1 MEFSEANLPM
11 ARRWLEPLGS
21 STLHNIRERGE
32 EAVRVVDSLGAA
44 PPSATTMEELRV
56 DAAERTLAA
65 SLSARTTPFVMRG
78 AAKAWGWRAAERW
91 SSAEALVAHY
101 GDFEMDLADDVRL
114 PLREYVEYAANNL
127 ADSPYYLVERSFQ
140 GERAAL
146 LDDFAPPSFFAD
158 DLLAEIPG
166 SKRARYCFFGGAR
179 SGTFLHVDPL
189 CTSAWNVCLAGRKR
203 WCMLAPETD
212 MAVHGLEHFAQ
223 GKHQLP
229 VCWFLDEHP
238 RLQRSAVAGKLTMI
252 ECVQGPGDMVFIPA
266 GWHHAVI
273 NLEWTSA
280 VSQNF
285 MAPAALWAQPRSGLS
300 LWAQLVE
307 HNFPFAMGLHEML
320 RGARMQVLG
329 RTPGGA
335 PHRRGARMQLLTT
348 TPFPPHRRAP
358 GARGTAAH
366 AEPADD
372 THRARQRH
380 PRQCGYASRPPMA
393 PGMVRVATHA
403 DDHADSHADDHR
415 RG

>member
-1 MEFSEANLPM
+1 MEFSEPTSPM

-44 PPSATTMEELRV
+44 PPAATTMEELRV
-56 DAAERTLAA
+56 DAAEQPLAA

-114 PLREYVEYAANNL
+114 PLREYVEYAANNA

-252 ECVQGPGDMVFIPA
+252 ECVQGAGDMVFIPA
-266 GWHHAVI
+266 GWHHAVV

-285 MAPAALWAQPRSGLS
+285 MAPAALCAQPRSGSS
-300 LWAQLVE
+300 LWAQLVD

-320 RGARMQVLG
+320 RGARMQVLST
-329 RTPGGA
+329 TPGGVLHTA
-335 PHRRGARMQLLTT
+335 EVRACKCSP
-348 TPFPPHRRAP
+348 RRAP
-358 GARGTAAH
+358 LPTGARD
-366 AEPADD
+366 PA
-372 THRARQRH
+372 RAPRDRAGPMGWRQR
-380 PRQCGYASRPPMA
+380 
-393 PGMVRVATHA
+393 
-403 DDHADSHADDHR
+403 R
-415 RG
+415 RGRRGRRGRRRQGRADRRY

>member
-1 MEFSEANLPM
+1 M

-44 PPSATTMEELRV
+44 PPAATTMEELRV
-56 DAAERTLAA
+56 DAAEQPLAA

-114 PLREYVEYAANNL
+114 PLREYVEYAANNA

-238 RLQRSAVAGKLTMI
+238 RLQRSAVAGKLTML
-252 ECVQGPGDMVFIPA
+252 ECVQGAGRHGLREVRACKCSPRRPRLPTGACRGRATWSSSQPA
-266 GWHHAVI
+266 GI
-273 NLEWTSA
+273 TPSSISSGPPPSRRTSW
-280 VSQNF
+280 
-285 MAPAALWAQPRSGLS
+285 PQPRYALS
-300 LWAQLVE
+300 RAQ
-307 HNFPFAMGLHEML
+307 
-320 RGARMQVLG
+320 
-329 RTPGGA
+329 A
-335 PHRRGARMQLLTT
+335 P
-348 TPFPPHRRAP
+348 
-358 GARGTAAH
+358 
-366 AEPADD
+366 
-372 THRARQRH
+372 
-380 PRQCGYASRPPMA
+380 
-393 PGMVRVATHA
+393 
-403 DDHADSHADDHR
+403 
-415 RG
+415 

>member
-1 MEFSEANLPM
+1 M
-11 ARRWLEPLGS
+11 AHRWLEPLGS

-44 PPSATTMEELRV
+44 PPAATTMEELRV
-56 DAAERTLAA
+56 DAAEQPLAA

-114 PLREYVEYAANNL
+114 PLREYVEYAANNA

-229 VCWFLDEHP
+229 VCWVLDEHP

-252 ECVQGPGDMVFIPA
+252 ECVQGPGDMVFVRCAHASAHHGALASPQVRA
-266 GWHHAVI
+266 GGGRHGLHPSRLASRRRQSRVD
-273 NLEWTSA
+273 LRRLAELHGPSRA
-280 VSQNF
+280 MRS
-285 MAPAALWAQPRSGLS
+285 AALRL
-300 LWAQLVE
+300 QL
-307 HNFPFAMGLHEML
+307 M
-320 RGARMQVLG
+320 
-329 RTPGGA
+329 
-335 PHRRGARMQLLTT
+335 
-348 TPFPPHRRAP
+348 
-358 GARGTAAH
+358 GTAGRSQL
-366 AEPADD
+366 PL
-372 THRARQRH
+372 RH
-380 PRQCGYASRPPMA
+380 GAA
-393 PGMVRVATHA
+393 
-403 DDHADSHADDHR
+403 
-415 RG
+415 

>member
-1 MEFSEANLPM
+1 
-11 ARRWLEPLGS
+11 
-21 STLHNIRERGE
+21 
-32 EAVRVVDSLGAA
+32 
-44 PPSATTMEELRV
+44 
-56 DAAERTLAA
+56 
-65 SLSARTTPFVMRG
+65 
-78 AAKAWGWRAAERW
+78 
-91 SSAEALVAHY
+91 
-101 GDFEMDLADDVRL
+101 
-114 PLREYVEYAANNL
+114 
-127 ADSPYYLVERSFQ
+127 VERSFQ

-252 ECVQGPGDMVFIPA
+252 ECVQGAGDMVFIPA
-266 GWHHAVI
+266 GWHHAVV

-285 MAPAALWAQPRSGLS
+285 MAPAALCAQPRSGSIS
-300 LWAQLVE
+300 LWAQLVD

-320 RGARMQVLG
+320 RGARMQVLST
-329 RTPGGA
+329 TPGDA
-335 PHRRGARMQLLTT
+335 PHRRGARMQVLSTTPGVAAHRRGARMHVLTT
-348 TPFPPHRRAP
+348 APSPSPQARARRSRHGCQCRARRRRPPYPPTPPSTAP
-358 GARGTAAH
+358 TRGSTSDGARDG
-366 AEPADD
+366 
-372 THRARQRH
+372 ARRH
-380 PRQCGYASRPPMA
+380 PR
-393 PGMVRVATHA
+393 
-403 DDHADSHADDHR
+403 
-415 RG
+415 